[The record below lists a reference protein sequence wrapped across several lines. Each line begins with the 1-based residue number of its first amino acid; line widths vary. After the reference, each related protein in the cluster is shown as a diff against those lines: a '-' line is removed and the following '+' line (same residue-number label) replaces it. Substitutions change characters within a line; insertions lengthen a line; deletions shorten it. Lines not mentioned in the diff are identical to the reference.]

1 MAVNDQ
7 EYINKMY
14 DSSLQGQ
21 KAQLQQNY
29 EQDQAN
35 LDYEQQQAQKQ
46 TDANLNRTY
55 VEAAKAAKNYGE
67 VQNAYGLTSGA
78 MAQAKLAQD
87 NQLQGDLTAIRTAQQ
102 DADAQIERERSLLA
116 KQYSDAIQQA
126 QSENDLA
133 RAQALY
139 EQAKAEEQRLRQQ
152 QQQAASMLGAAGD
165 FSLHGSAYG
174 MTEGQ
179 VGSLKNEYE
188 RILAEEREAEER
200 AKQQAAAQLLA
211 GAGDFSLYGGLY
223 GMTPEQIA
231 KVQGQYDSERAKEKE
246 AEELAKQEAAA
257 KLLAGAGDF
266 SLYASLY
273 GLTPEQLALINSQ
286 YSKDEEL
293 AKQEAA
299 AKLLAGAG
307 DYSMLGKLYGLTDEQ
322 IKLLQAGTKTA
333 TYTNPQSGTE
343 TEEEKP
349 FNNDRDLD
357 SPIAPILDITNP
369 VSAKDSV
376 RNKFIAKNYM

>member
-46 TDANLNRTY
+46 ADANLNRTY

-87 NQLQGDLTAIRTAQQ
+87 NQLRGDLTSIRTAQQ
-102 DADAQIERERSLLA
+102 NADAQIERERSLLA
-116 KQYSDAIQQA
+116 KQYSAAIQQA

-174 MTEGQ
+174 MTEEQ
-179 VGSLKNEYE
+179 VGSLKNEYD

-231 KVQGQYDSERAKEKE
+231 KVLGQYDSERAKEKE
-246 AEELAKQEAAA
+246 A
-257 KLLAGAGDF
+257 
-266 SLYASLY
+266 
-273 GLTPEQLALINSQ
+273 
-286 YSKDEEL
+286 EEL

-322 IKLLQAGTKTA
+322 IKLLQQGTKTV
-333 TYTNPQSGTE
+333 THNPPQAE
-343 TEEEKP
+343 PEEEEEKP
-349 FNNDRDLD
+349 FAQADKL
-357 SPIAPILDITNP
+357 IAPVTGASLAVKP
-369 VSAKDSV
+369 AKDSI
-376 RNKFIAKNYM
+376 KKMFIAKNYM

>member
-35 LDYEQQQAQKQ
+35 LDYEQQQAQKK

-322 IKLLQAGTKTA
+322 IKLLQQGTKTV
-333 TYTNPQSGTE
+333 TYNPPQSE
-343 TEEEKP
+343 PEKEEEKP
-349 FNNDRDLD
+349 FTKNDN
-357 SPIAPILDITNP
+357 PIAPVTGASLAVKP
-369 VSAKDSV
+369 AKDSI
-376 RNKFIAKNYM
+376 KKMFIAKNYM

>member
-35 LDYEQQQAQKQ
+35 LDYEQQQAQKK

-55 VEAAKAAKNYGE
+55 VEAAKAAKNY
-67 VQNAYGLTSGA
+67 GA

-174 MTEGQ
+174 LTEGQ

-299 AKLLAGAG
+299 AKLLAAAG

-322 IKLLQAGTKTA
+322 IKLLQQGTKTV
-333 TYTNPQSGTE
+333 TYNPPQSE
-343 TEEEKP
+343 PEKEEEKP
-349 FNNDRDLD
+349 FTKNDN
-357 SPIAPILDITNP
+357 PIAPVTGASLAVKP
-369 VSAKDSV
+369 AKDSI
-376 RNKFIAKNYM
+376 KKTFIAKNCM